1 MAKEAKEARKT
12 TKRKFLIQVLS
23 DDPPD
28 TWVDVPTETPI
39 RNTADGLKVLKGV
52 KKDGTYRVIS
62 VRETRVVKIT
72 TATTVTL
79 TDPKEEEDKPDDA
92 E

>member
-12 TKRKFLIQVLS
+12 TKREFGLQIRDP
-23 DDPPD
+23 DDGD
-28 TWVDVPTETPI
+28 TWVDVPTATPI